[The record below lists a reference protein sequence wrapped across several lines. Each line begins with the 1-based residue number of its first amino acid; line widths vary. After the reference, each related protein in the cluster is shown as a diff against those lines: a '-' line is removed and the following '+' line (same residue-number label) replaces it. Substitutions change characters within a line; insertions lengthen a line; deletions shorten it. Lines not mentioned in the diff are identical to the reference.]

1 MTSRQLRVEYDKME
15 SNYKTTALEIIKEM
29 MPYGTLKEKSSFV
42 RDKMLEKHPLI
53 KWSCE
58 AKKVGESSLSF
69 SGEPSQLLTL
79 NIGDDHIRLMVLKSR
94 TDEKEYERAREE
106 ITSLKAE
113 ITDLRIKGVKDIEGE
128 RVAQREEADKFYQ
141 MIEEERNIARKE
153 AEGVKAEFNDERR
166 LLREEIA

>member
-15 SNYKTTALEIIKEM
+15 THYRSTALEIIKEM
-29 MPYGTLKEKSSFV
+29 PSYATLKEKSTFV
-42 RDKMLEKHPLI
+42 RDKMIEKHPLI

-69 SGEPSQLLTL
+69 SGDPSQLMTL

-94 TDEKEYERAREE
+94 TDEKEYERALDE
-106 ITSLKAE
+106 ITQLKAD

-128 RVAQREEADKFYQ
+128 RV
-141 MIEEERNIARKE
+141 
-153 AEGVKAEFNDERR
+153 V
-166 LLREEIA
+166 